1 MNDGTNGM
9 FREGMFPL
17 GSMRCSLCFQQT
29 WDWCRAP
36 VLTGRKSDYR
46 LSTSLETTPQFG
58 ATHRPARFV
67 EPTPTTA
74 SRGRDSTRCDTLRP
88 GGPRRRWASRGI
100 RSTRFD
106 VNRALAPVEQDG
118 GRPPVKY
125 TRVSASSSKP
135 R

>member
-36 VLTGRKSDYR
+36 VLTGRRSDFR
-46 LSTSLETTPQFG
+46 LSTNLETTPQFG

-67 EPTPTTA
+67 EPTPATA
-74 SRGRDSTRCDTLRP
+74 SPERGSMRSGRLRP
-88 GGPRRRWASRGI
+88 AALQRRSGVAH
-100 RSTRFD
+100 
-106 VNRALAPVEQDG
+106 VL
-118 GRPPVKY
+118 
-125 TRVSASSSKP
+125 
-135 R
+135 